1 MTDLRTPL
9 VTVAQ
14 RWLPRIL
21 TQVCRDPTSPLY
33 GCADRN
39 WWHYKIRDFSSII
52 LQQAGYAL
60 HVAGRLPE
68 WQQESPAFDALA
80 AGSARFWNARA
91 QRHYAFE
98 EYYPWEEGY
107 PPLAF
112 ATLAMAKLA
121 HADVL
126 TEEEIRPGL
135 LRAMGQLRARF
146 EDKAANQQVAGL
158 AALAWADKVLPQHA
172 DPEAFARQ

>member
-1 MTDLRTPL
+1 M
-9 VTVAQ
+9 
-14 RWLPRIL
+14 PRIL

-60 HVAGRLPE
+60 HLAGTLPE
-68 WQQESPAFDALA
+68 WSRDRPALDALA

-91 QRHYAFE
+91 QKHYAFE
-98 EYYPWEEGY
+98 EYYPWEQGY

-112 ATLAMAKLA
+112 ATLAT
-121 HADVL
+121 D
-126 TEEEIRPGL
+126 R
-135 LRAMGQLRARF
+135 
-146 EDKAANQQVAGL
+146 
-158 AALAWADKVLPQHA
+158 
-172 DPEAFARQ
+172 